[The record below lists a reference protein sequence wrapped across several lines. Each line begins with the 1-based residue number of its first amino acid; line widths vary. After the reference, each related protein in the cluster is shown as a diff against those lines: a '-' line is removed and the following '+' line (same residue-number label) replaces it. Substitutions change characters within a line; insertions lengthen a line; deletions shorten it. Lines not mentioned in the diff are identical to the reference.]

1 MNVGII
7 KSGSCANVCIFA
19 DLQTAQ
25 AFLAGGVWP
34 GAESVVTL
42 PDGYG
47 IGDSY
52 DGTSWTKAP
61 IPEPPAAPIA
71 PLSDAEELILDH
83 EERIIVLEV
92 LGGI

>member
-7 KSGSCANVCIFA
+7 KSGVCINTCLFA

-25 AFLAGGVWP
+25 AFLAAGVWP
-34 GAESVVTL
+34 DADSVTEL
-42 PDGYG
+42 PNGYG

-52 DGTSWTKAP
+52 DGISWTKAP
-61 IPEPPAAPIA
+61 IPEPPVTPIA

-92 LGGI
+92 IGGI